1 MIVGIDIDST
11 LAEWPECEDWHL
23 LEPIDLIPFANCV
36 NVVNGWANDGATIVY
51 ITYRSDR
58 WRHGILSITVD
69 WLKKHGLPNPTGV
82 YSSSIGSKIPIIREL
97 GIAAMIEDDIEVC
110 KECVGANV
118 PCFLHMVP
126 HNIFRIENQGIK
138 LDGISTFHSW
148 NELDSKLRKVLNL
161 GYASDITK
169 CI

>member
-1 MIVGIDIDST
+1 MIIGIDIDST

-69 WLKKHGLPNPTGV
+69 WLK
-82 YSSSIGSKIPIIREL
+82 S
-97 GIAAMIEDDIEVC
+97 MD
-110 KECVGANV
+110 
-118 PCFLHMVP
+118 
-126 HNIFRIENQGIK
+126 FRIQPEFIHH
-138 LDGISTFHSW
+138 LSAARY
-148 NELDSKLRKVLNL
+148 L
-161 GYASDITK
+161 
-169 CI
+169 